1 MLWTMNLRKPI
12 SNKKKE
18 RTVEIDHDKID
29 LSYKTVCLSGTV
41 PKRARSQVM
50 AILRL
55 NYEGVLFSI
64 SVTKNVDFLVVGY
77 GVGQTKLAK
86 AKKYNIPII
95 EWSKVL

>member
-1 MLWTMNLRKPI
+1 MNLRKPI

-41 PKRARSQVM
+41 PKRDRSQVM

-55 NYEGVLFSI
+55 NYEGVLFS
-64 SVTKNVDFLVVGY
+64 N